1 MSENLLAVFL
11 FLKPTPDWSDFW
23 RSQKVRRTEPLAS
36 RGKLDAREELGSFK
50 KILKKVFYRDKIRPF
65 GVINWN
71 KKGGSKEEFEEEEKR
86 L

>member
-36 RGKLDAREELGSFK
+36 HEKLDAREELGSSQKIIK
-50 KILKKVFYRDKIRPF
+50 KFFIGTKYDPL
-65 GVINWN
+65 G
-71 KKGGSKEEFEEEEKR
+71 
-86 L
+86 